1 MERIS
6 SSLFMLALVL
16 YYIPKFLKYSYK
28 LVKRWYKL
36 KVWNLSRVHDAVEME
51 LITAEEF
58 KEITGKEYK

>member
-1 MERIS
+1 MHS
-6 SSLFMLALVL
+6 D
-16 YYIPKFLKYSYK
+16 SYK

-36 KVWNLSRVHDAVEME
+36 KVWNLARVHDAVEME